1 MATASTENIPD
12 VALSETAHLSAMLG
26 FGLLALALFA
36 GLAFANWLRKK
47 REKDGIYRK
56 YALPGDRR
64 RVRR

>member
-1 MATASTENIPD
+1 MAGASTEDIPD

-26 FGLLALALFA
+26 FGTLALALFA
-36 GLAFANWLRKK
+36 GFGYAMWLRRK